1 MELNK
6 ISGIGYVQKAQK
18 EWETAE
24 EARHTAEV
32 LCYNEEQ
39 LIQQQANLKAQKMLQ
54 DYDEEVDHKKE
65 KYDLLVEKQ
74 KAYILTQAKLI
85 VEKLFPSFNKLDE
98 QEKKKILLRTYNDL
112 NLDNNKSNEPELSF

>member
-18 EWETAE
+18 EWENAE
-24 EARHTAEV
+24 EARHDAEV
-32 LCYNEEQ
+32 LYDNGEQ

-54 DYDEEVDHKKE
+54 DYDEEADHKKE

-85 VEKLFPSFNKLDE
+85 AEKLLSFAKLDE
-98 QEKKKILLRTYNDL
+98 QEKKRILLRIYNELD
-112 NLDNNKSNEPELSF
+112 LDNNKANEPELSF